1 MVRASYAGG
10 TDEVC
15 DALRDRASRQKG
27 PPVFHLTWSAT
38 EKKVARRV
46 FDAALAAELA
56 EIMAEFKAKAAAA
69 AEPDE
74 MWPIQEYLD
83 RKRREINLK
92 YDYRYSQLLTL
103 FGRLLAEGRIQQ
115 TQLDGLSE
123 EKLAYIRLIA
133 SP

>member
-1 MVRASYAGG
+1 
-10 TDEVC
+10 
-15 DALRDRASRQKG
+15 
-27 PPVFHLTWSAT
+27 
-38 EKKVARRV
+38 
-46 FDAALAAELA
+46 
-56 EIMAEFKAKAAAA
+56 MAEFKAKAVAA

-74 MWPIQEYLD
+74 MWSIQEYLD
-83 RKRREINLK
+83 RKGREINQK
-92 YDYRYSQLLTL
+92 YDYRYSQLLSL